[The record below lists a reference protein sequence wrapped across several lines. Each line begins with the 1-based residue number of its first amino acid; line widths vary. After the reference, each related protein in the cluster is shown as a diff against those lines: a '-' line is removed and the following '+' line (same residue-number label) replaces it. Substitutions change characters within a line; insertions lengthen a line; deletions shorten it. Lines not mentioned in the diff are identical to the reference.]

1 MAESKISMVSEREN
15 YFFEQFKKWGK
26 PIHPV
31 FRMCIKRVGENAG
44 PTLSSDFI
52 SHLTS
57 RSSRVHL
64 VVTTVSLILFHTH
77 ASLRVFKLKFKMPA
91 EYSIFSKRKASSAGQ
106 PSVHS
111 YILIVSGICCL
122 LPKCRKRLLNRVSY
136 VVRSSAGLL
145 MSSVTWKRTTLT
157 LRSFYHFV

>member
-1 MAESKISMVSEREN
+1 MRETN
-15 YFFEQFKKWGK
+15 PSSFQNVYKACGRKCWTYTIQRLHF
-26 PIHPV
+26 PS
-31 FRMCIKRVGENAG
+31 CI
-44 PTLSSDFI
+44 PFLPSPPS
-52 SHLTS
+52 
-57 RSSRVHL
+57 
-64 VVTTVSLILFHTH
+64 TVSLVFHTH

-136 VVRSSAGLL
+136 VVRSLAGLL
-145 MSSVTWKRTTLT
+145 MSSVTWKHTTLR
-157 LRSFYHFV
+157 LRSFCHFV